1 MAESAHQ
8 CGLALVRLRK
18 DLSYYKEKYG
28 DPFYGVHRMFLV
40 MEKQHNRGQDGVGL
54 AAVQFDQPYGSQYI
68 HITRALGTNA
78 LRQVFSDVNAVAEKY
93 KDCPSMEQTKLKCG
107 YAAELFI
114 GHLRFAT
121 AKHKQE
127 HFRHP
132 YHRHNN
138 WKPKN
143 IVVAGNF
150 NLTNFDRLFDDL
162 HHHGLHPMEKTDV
175 VILMERLAIPLDTA
189 VDKLTDELS
198 VLEKGERDHLN
209 VHESTSLAG
218 DRTNKGI
225 ADQIAQRL
233 NLRDILQEASHDW
246 DGGYVIGAVFGHG
259 DAVVLR
265 DPYGIRPAWYYADD
279 EVIAVASE
287 RPPIQTAFNVPG
299 ASVKEIPPGHAL
311 IIGRDNTLRLVM
323 VNPPM
328 PRASCSFERIYF
340 SCPNDEDIYRE
351 RKALGQQLGGA
362 VLDAVGGNLDDTVFT
377 FIPNAGEVSF
387 LGLVQELNRR
397 LREEAKTAI
406 LALKEPPSPEEVERI
421 LGQRIRTEK
430 VVLKDLKLRNFIAE
444 DVERN
449 NDIAHI
455 YDVTYGTLREG
466 VDTLVAV
473 DDSIVRGG
481 TMSHSILR
489 MFHRLHPR
497 RVVLVSSAPQIRYPD
512 CYGID
517 MGHLGDLIA
526 FRAAVALLIDS
537 DRDRLLEEVFDECV
551 AQDEVDLPDAERP
564 NLLRKLYAPFTAEE
578 LSEKIAELIRPPG
591 TDLDLTVLYQ
601 RVEAVHAA
609 CPNHLGDWYFTG
621 NYPTPGGARICNQA
635 YKAWYSKQGNLSPRR
650 LQSLKQQGL
659 KN

>member
-18 DLSYYKEKYG
+18 DISFYEQKYG
-28 DPFYGVHRMFLV
+28 DAYYGLHKMFLV

-68 HITRALGTNA
+68 HITRSLGSNA
-78 LRQVFSDVNAVAEKY
+78 LRQVFSDVNVLV
-93 KDCPSMEQTKLKCG
+93 EQSKRCKSGEHKLHCG

-121 AKHKQE
+121 AKQKKE
-127 HFRHP
+127 RFRHP
-132 YHRHNN
+132 YHRQSN

-150 NLTNFDRLFDDL
+150 NLTNFDFLFDKL
-162 HHHGLHPMEKTDV
+162 QNHGLHPVEKTDV
-175 VILMERLAIPLDTA
+175 AILMERLAMPLEKA
-189 VDKLTDELS
+189 VDNLHNELS
-198 VLEKGERDHLN
+198 VLEKEERDHLN
-209 VHESTSLAG
+209 VQESTSLAE
-218 DRTNKGI
+218 RTNKNI
-225 ADQIAQRL
+225 AQEIAQRL
-233 NLRDILQEASHDW
+233 NLQDILQQASHDW

-287 RPPIQTAFNVPG
+287 RPPIQTAFNLPS

-311 IIGRDNTLRLVM
+311 IIGRDNSLQLVM

-340 SCPNDEDIYRE
+340 SCPNDDDIYRE
-351 RKALGQQLGGA
+351 RKVLGQHLCGA
-362 VLDAVGGNLDDTVFT
+362 VLDAINHDLVNTVFT

-387 LGLVQELNRR
+387 LGLVQELNRQ
-397 LREEAKTAI
+397 LQEEAKASL
-406 LALKEPPSPEEVERI
+406 LALGRAPTGEDLDII
-421 LGQRIRTEK
+421 LGQSIRTEK
-430 VVLKDLKLRNFIAE
+430 VVLKDMKLRNFIAE
-444 DVERN
+444 DMERN

-455 YDVTYGTLREG
+455 YDVTYGTVREG
-466 VDTLVAV
+466 RDTLVAV

-489 MFHRLHPR
+489 MFHRLHPK

-526 FRAAVALLIDS
+526 FRATVALLF
-537 DRDRLLEEVFDECV
+537 DRDQGDLLRQVHDECV
-551 AQDEVDLPDAERP
+551 EQDERDLPDGERI
-564 NLLRKLYAPFTAEE
+564 NVLRKLYAPFTAEE
-578 LSEKIAELIRPPG
+578 ISEKIAELMRPVG
-591 TDLDLTVLYQ
+591 TEMELHVVYQ

-609 CPNHLGDWYFTG
+609 CPNHIGDWYFTG
-621 NYPTPGGARICNQA
+621 NYPTPGGARICNRA
-635 YKAWYSKQGNLSPRR
+635 YMAWYDAHGTLSPQQM
-650 LQSLKQQGL
+650 QSIRQRGL